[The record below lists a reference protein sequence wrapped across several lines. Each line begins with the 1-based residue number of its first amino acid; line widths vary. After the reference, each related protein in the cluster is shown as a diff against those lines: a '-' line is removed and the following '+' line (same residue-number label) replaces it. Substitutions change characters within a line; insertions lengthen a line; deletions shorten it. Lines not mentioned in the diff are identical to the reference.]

1 NYHPYFAYA
10 GLDIDDAWKK
20 QPGAWSSITA
30 KTQKDSLFVTAVE
43 YKSPAWESGVRVK
56 SKIINI
62 DGQPA
67 TLAALQALSTAKKAG
82 DVVAMEIE
90 KKGKVEQIKIT
101 LETELSRSFEIK
113 PMVNPDDLQKAIY
126 KGIFEGGK

>member
-1 NYHPYFAYA
+1 
-10 GLDIDDAWKK
+10 
-20 QPGAWSSITA
+20 ITA

-43 YKSPAWESGVRVK
+43 YKSPAWESGVGVK
-56 SKIINI
+56 SKIISI
-62 DGQPA
+62 DGEPA
-67 TLAALQALSTAKKAG
+67 TLAALEALSTGKKAG

-113 PMVNPDDLQKAIY
+113 PMTNPDDLQKAIY